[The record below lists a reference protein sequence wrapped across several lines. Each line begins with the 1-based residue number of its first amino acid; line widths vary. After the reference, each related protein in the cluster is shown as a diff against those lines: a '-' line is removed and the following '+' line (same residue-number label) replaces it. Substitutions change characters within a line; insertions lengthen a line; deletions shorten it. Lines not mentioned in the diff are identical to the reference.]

1 MSNGFRYEIKF
12 VLNEMALASFLGW
25 MYKNTNCREKFPAR
39 TVNSIYFDDVEFTSV
54 RDNLAGVPNRKK
66 TRLRWYKG
74 KNGHSMDPP
83 ILEQKLKLGR
93 LGTKE
98 SVKLNNL
105 DNNLSNLKFSEL
117 IRAIK
122 QEVSPF
128 HFSSLEYLVP
138 TLQVSYLRRYYE
150 DNRGLRITID
160 QDIEFKG
167 QLSMHH
173 LIEQRGF
180 VSYRSK
186 IIELK
191 FDPSFKN
198 EVSDLLRPLRL
209 TPVRHSK
216 YLTGLAMFSQAQYL

>member
-1 MSNGFRYEIKF
+1 MSNGYRYEIKF
-12 VLNEMALASFLGW
+12 VLNEMALAGFLGW
-25 MYKNTNCREKFPAR
+25 MYKNTSCRKKYPAR
-39 TVNSIYFDDVEFTSV
+39 TVNSIYFDDVNFTSA
-54 RDNLAGVPNRKK
+54 RDNLAGVPKRMK
-66 TRLRWYKG
+66 TRLRWYQG
-74 KNGHSMDPP
+74 KNGHSMDSP
-83 ILEQKLKLGR
+83 ILEQKFKSGR

-98 SVKLNNL
+98 SVKLTNL
-105 DNNLSNLKFSEL
+105 DDDLSNLNFSEL

-122 QEVSPF
+122 QEVSPS
-128 HFSSLEYLVP
+128 HFASLEYLVP
-138 TLQVSYLRRYYE
+138 TLQVSYLRQYYE
-150 DNRGLRITID
+150 DNRGLRVTID
-160 QDIEFKG
+160 QNIEFKG
-167 QLSMHH
+167 HLSMHH

-180 VSYRSK
+180 IPYRSK